1 MATCSTATLIEQACA
16 NNFLAAATD
25 VELYRALK
33 HQLLCNIEAAGGGGG
48 ATAFTG
54 LTDTFPSYVGRALQV
69 LRVNAGETGIES
81 VSISA
86 STVTK
91 FASADITLD
100 GASTAYTVA
109 HPLGATPPQVKAV
122 LLCIANDA
130 ATGYLIGDETALT
143 GWVNS
148 SQTVPAF
155 SRTDTATDIIV
166 SLAGSVLV
174 GNESNYVI
182 NTRSGSGLVNPSSF
196 NNFALKIYA
205 WL

>member
-1 MATCSTATLIEQACA
+1 MPCNLSTIQAEACLSGIGREQSRIKLLQWIAQLTCE
-16 NNFLAAATD
+16 AA
-25 VELYRALK
+25 
-33 HQLLCNIEAAGGGGG
+33 EAAGGGGG

-91 FASADITLD
+91 FASANIALD

-196 NNFALKIYA
+196 NNFALKVYA